1 MSQKPC
7 TEFMSLN
14 TIEQAGNYD
23 GIWFANGWFLDSL
36 NHHEE
41 TNEREILER
50 FFKQTEQG
58 MADAGWDQ
66 RALLETGGN

>member
-1 MSQKPC
+1 
-7 TEFMSLN
+7 
-14 TIEQAGNYD
+14 
-23 GIWFANGWFLDSL
+23 
-36 NHHEE
+36 
-41 TNEREILER
+41 LER